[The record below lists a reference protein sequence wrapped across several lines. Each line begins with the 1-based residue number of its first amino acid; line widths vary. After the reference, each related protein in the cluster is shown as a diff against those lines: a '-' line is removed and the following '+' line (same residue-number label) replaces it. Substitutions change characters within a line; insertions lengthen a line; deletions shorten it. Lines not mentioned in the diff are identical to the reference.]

1 MVDEEADLA
10 LDSLQARRR
19 QLRLAQGSASDRE
32 RVDRVRLAADAR
44 AAARAG
50 HELGRDAHDLLA
62 RSQQEAL
69 ERDGDVPAVL
79 ERPHS
84 LVGKAARPAQE
95 LLVTGTPCLHRALG
109 EQLADSVID
118 GRGGVRCLV
127 WVYSD
132 YDHSWSPFTE
142 VAIDKGVPADRPQWG
157 RKATLLSGHAGAP
170 RTAAGDRSHA
180 GQASRADSE
189 PRGQPAAGSEPNRHD
204 CHEPVREN
212 QDDTE
217 ASLTLPR
224 SAGSP
229 PMRRRRRGASLRW
242 PPVRTSASRRPAPSA

>member
-132 YDHSWSPFTE
+132 FFLTDSATTE

-180 GQASRADSE
+180 GQASR
-189 PRGQPAAGSEPNRHD
+189 P
-204 CHEPVREN
+204 
-212 QDDTE
+212 T
-217 ASLTLPR
+217 ASL
-224 SAGSP
+224 GVSP
-229 PMRRRRRGASLRW
+229 P
-242 PPVRTSASRRPAPSA
+242 PAPSLTGTTVTSRSVRTRMTLRETLVPARHEDLFGDH